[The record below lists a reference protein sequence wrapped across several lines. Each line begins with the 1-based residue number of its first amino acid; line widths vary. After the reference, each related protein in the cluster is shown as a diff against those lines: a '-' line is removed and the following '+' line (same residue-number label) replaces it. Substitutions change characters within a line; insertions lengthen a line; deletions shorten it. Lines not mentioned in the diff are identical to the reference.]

1 MLRLSRTSKIILI
14 ILVTFILIF
23 MYVPLL
29 VLILNSFNQSNISS
43 WPIETFSF
51 TWWEFA
57 ATYQPI
63 RTALLNSIIVAT
75 GSTIIAAILGTLV
88 AFALKGYEFFGKGT
102 VNLLVVLPIFF
113 GKGTVNL
120 LVVLPIALPGVVTG
134 VAFSNTYNNF
144 LSPAGFNIGYFGM
157 IVAHATFCIVMV
169 FNNVFARLK
178 RMNPSLQE
186 ASADLGAGLWQTFR
200 LVTFPQFRTAFVAGA
215 LLAFALSFDEV
226 VVTIFTAPPG
236 VDTLPLWILK
246 EMSRPNQASVVNVV
260 ATVVILISLIPVFI
274 SQRLTRAQDEGK

>member
-1 MLRLSRTSKIILI
+1 MLRLSLTSRAILI
-14 ILVTFILIF
+14 GLVSLILIF

-29 VLILNSFNQSNISS
+29 VLVLNSFNQSNISS
-43 WPIETFSF
+43 WPIQGFSF
-51 TWWEFA
+51 KWWEFA
-57 ATYQPI
+57 STYEPI
-63 RTALLNSIIVAT
+63 RTALLNSLIVAT
-75 GSTIIAAILGTLV
+75 GSMIIASILGTLV
-88 AFALKGYEFFGKGT
+88 AFALKGFD
-102 VNLLVVLPIFF
+102 FF

-134 VAFSNTYNNF
+134 VAFSNTYNTF

-260 ATVVILISLIPVFI
+260 ATVVILISLIPVYI
-274 SQRLTRAQDEGK
+274 SQRLSRAQDEVK

>member
-1 MLRLSRTSKIILI
+1 MLKFSKLSKATLLGI
-14 ILVTFILIF
+14 VAVVLIF
-23 MYVPLL
+23 MYAPLT
-29 VLILNSFNQSNISS
+29 VLILNAFNQSQISA
-43 WPIETFSF
+43 WPIKEWSF
-51 TWWEFA
+51 RWWPVAFESEF
-57 ATYQPI
+57 I
-63 RTALLNSIIVAT
+63 REALLNSFLVAF
-75 GSTIIAAILGTLV
+75 GAMTIAMILGSLV
-88 AFALKGYEFFGKGT
+88 AFALSRYD
-102 VNLLVVLPIFF
+102 FF

-134 VAFSNTYNNF
+134 VAFSNTYSNF
-144 LSPAGFNIGYFGM
+144 LTPAGFQIGYFGM

-186 ASADLGAGLWQTFR
+186 ASMDLGAGLWGTFR
-200 LVTFPQFRTAFVAGA
+200 LVTFPQFRSAFAAGA

-246 EMSRPNQASVVNVV
+246 EMARPNQASVVNVV
-260 ATVVILISLIPVFI
+260 ATVVILLSLIPVYV
-274 SQRLTRAQDEGK
+274 SQRLSRTENER

>member
-1 MLRLSRTSKIILI
+1 MLRLSRLSKIILLAMV
-14 ILVTFILIF
+14 LVLLAF
-23 MYVPLL
+23 MYIPLL
-29 VLILNSFNQSNISS
+29 VVVLNSFNQAQISS
-43 WPIETFSF
+43 WPIDGFSF
-51 TWWEFA
+51 KWWQFA
-57 ATYQPI
+57 ASYGPI
-63 RTALLNSIIVAT
+63 RSALLNSVLVAT
-75 GSTIIAAILGTLV
+75 GAMLIASVLGTLV
-88 AFALKGYEFFGKGT
+88 AFALKGFDFFGKGT
-102 VNLLVVLPIFF
+102 I
-113 GKGTVNL
+113 NL

-144 LSPAGFNIGYFGM
+144 LSPLGFNIGYFGM

-200 LVTFPQFRTAFVAGA
+200 LVTFPQFRTSFMAGA

-246 EMSRPNQASVVNVV
+246 EMARPNQGSVVNVV
-260 ATVVILISLIPVFI
+260 ATVVILLSLIPVYV
-274 SQRLTRAQDEGK
+274 SQRLTRAQEENR

>member
-1 MLRLSRTSKIILI
+1 MLRLSALSRGILI
-14 ILVTFILIF
+14 ALVGFILIF

-29 VLILNSFNQSNISS
+29 VLVLNSFNQSNISS
-43 WPIETFSF
+43 WPIQGFSF
-51 TWWEFA
+51 KWWEFA
-57 ATYQPI
+57 STYEPI
-63 RTALLNSIIVAT
+63 RTALLNSLIVAT
-75 GSTIIAAILGTLV
+75 GSMIIASILGTLV
-88 AFALKGYEFFGKGT
+88 AFALKGFD
-102 VNLLVVLPIFF
+102 FF

-134 VAFSNTYNNF
+134 VAFSNTYNTF

-200 LVTFPQFRTAFVAGA
+200 LVTFPQFRTSFVAGA

-246 EMSRPNQASVVNVV
+246 EMSRPNQASAVNVV
-260 ATVVILISLIPVFI
+260 ATVVILISLIPVYI
-274 SQRLTRAQDEGK
+274 SQRLSRAQDEVK